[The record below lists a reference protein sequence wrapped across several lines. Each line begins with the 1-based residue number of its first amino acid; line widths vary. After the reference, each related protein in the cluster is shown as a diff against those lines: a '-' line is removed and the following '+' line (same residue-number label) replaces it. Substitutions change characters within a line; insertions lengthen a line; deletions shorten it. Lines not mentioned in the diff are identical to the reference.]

1 MNIYI
6 LLLIS
11 LFYTLINGL
20 NVGTYNVDCVVIC
33 VSAAVESTEGA
44 DVIPSILPKHE
55 EMKERENKQ
64 TLAFLELLLE
74 QKDHLDVQV
83 PLLKVV
89 ALDTP
94 LALAAR

>member
-11 LFYTLINGL
+11 LFYTLINGW
-20 NVGTYNVDCVVIC
+20 NVGTYHVDCVVIC

-64 TLAFLELLLE
+64 TLAFLE
-74 QKDHLDVQV
+74 QRDHLDVQV